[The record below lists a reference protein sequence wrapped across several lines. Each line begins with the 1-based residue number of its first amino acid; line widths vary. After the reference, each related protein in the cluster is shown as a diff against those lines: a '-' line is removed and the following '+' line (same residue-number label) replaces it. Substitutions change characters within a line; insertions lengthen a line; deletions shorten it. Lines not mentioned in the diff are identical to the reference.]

1 MSLEISPS
9 FLLNFSECE
18 MSGEEKHFY
27 QFKSFRLDVEERQLL
42 HHNLPVSLTPKA
54 FDVLA
59 ALVERGG
66 HLIEKDELL
75 KLAWADS
82 FVEEA
87 NVARIVHTLRKV
99 LGDDGNGNKFIET
112 VAKKGYRFVA
122 EVDKVH
128 ESAEP
133 KPNSRQSAAAVGS
146 QDSVNLPDIL
156 SDKRLVSEPPALAGG
171 FSAAIDPPA
180 NADGSDLAQKRTT
193 RFTLV
198 AVGFLSAVFL
208 LLLVSFNF
216 RSESSINPNDVKS
229 IAVLPVRPLTAENRD
244 SIYENGIQDALINKL
259 SLVKGLKVRSLSA
272 TRQYADIA
280 QDALAAGREQK
291 VEYVLASNYQ
301 IADGK
306 IRVTS
311 QLINVQSG
319 AVEEVFTVEENAANR
334 FAVQDAVTA
343 NLGQSILKRLN
354 REPND
359 LAVKHYTTNEEAYRL
374 YLSGAFLA
382 DKRNRKDAEKAIE
395 NYERAIALDPNYALA
410 YAGLANAQTALS
422 FVGESEQYPKA
433 KAAIDRALAIDDNL
447 AEAHSYFGEM
457 KTTYEWDFAGAEAQY
472 KRAIALNPNSSAAHR
487 MYALHLGWMGR
498 FDESIA
504 EIKTAIDLEPASVL
518 NFYIYGRTLYLA
530 RRYDE
535 AIVQLERTV
544 EMDADF
550 PGTYEYL
557 SSLYRLKGDNDRA
570 FEWFVRFLTQKRE
583 SAEQIQSWKTIYAQT
598 GWRGVDERQLEKEK
612 EDKKN
617 GNPNFVYMARLYTK
631 LEMPEQAFAYLEKA
645 FGAHLW
651 GMVKLKVEPDFDPL
665 RSDPRFDDLVRRVG
679 LK

>member
-1 MSLEISPS
+1 MSLENYPS
-9 FLLNFSECE
+9 FLLNFSQCE
-18 MSGEEKHFY
+18 MNGEAKHFY

-66 HLIEKDELL
+66 HLVEKDELL

-87 NVARIVHTLRKV
+87 NVARIVHTLRKI
-99 LGDDGNGNKFIET
+99 LGDDGNGNKYIET
-112 VAKKGYRFVA
+112 VAKKGYRFVV
-122 EVDKVH
+122 EVDEVR
-128 ESAEP
+128 ED
-133 KPNSRQSAAAVGS
+133 SRQSAAAVGS
-146 QDSVNLPDIL
+146 QDGANLPKIL
-156 SDKRLVSEPPALAGG
+156 SDKRLESEP
-171 FSAAIDPPA
+171 SAI
-180 NADGSDLAQKRTT
+180 ADGSDSFIQIDKTVAPPVSEPKRKT
-193 RFTLV
+193 RLILF
-198 AVGFLSAVFL
+198 AVGFVSAIFLIL
-208 LLLVSFNF
+208 LLSFNF
-216 RSESSINPNDVKS
+216 RSESSINPNDFKS
-229 IAVLPVRPLTAENRD
+229 IAVLPVRPLTAENGD

-259 SLVKGLKVRSLSA
+259 ILVKGLKVRSLSA

-311 QLINVQSG
+311 QLINVQNG

-334 FAVQDAVTA
+334 FAVEDAVTA

-382 DKRNRKDAEKAIE
+382 DKRNRKDVEKAIE

-410 YAGLANAQTALS
+410 YAGLANAQTAVS
-422 FVGESEQYPKA
+422 VGGGGDMHEQYPKA
-433 KAAIDRALAIDDNL
+433 KAAIEKALAIDDTL
-447 AEAHSYFGEM
+447 AEAHSYSGEI
-457 KTTYEWDFAGAEAQY
+457 KFVFEWDFAGAEREY
-472 KRAIALNPNSSAAHR
+472 KKAIELNPNSSAAHR
-487 MYALHLGWMGR
+487 MYSLLLYPLGR
-498 FDESIA
+498 FDEAIA

-518 NFYIYGRTLYLA
+518 NHRIYGQILYYA

-535 AIVQLERTV
+535 AVVELKRTV
-544 EMDADF
+544 EMNADF
-550 PGTYEYL
+550 SPAYKFL
-557 SSLYRLKGDNDRA
+557 IFSYRAKGDDAEA
-570 FEWFVRFLTQKRE
+570 FEWFVQQQTKIGDKPDE
-583 SAEQIQSWKTIYAQT
+583 IQS
-598 GWRGVDERQLEKEK
+598 
-612 EDKKN
+612 
-617 GNPNFVYMARLYTK
+617 
-631 LEMPEQAFAYLEKA
+631 
-645 FGAHLW
+645 
-651 GMVKLKVEPDFDPL
+651 
-665 RSDPRFDDLVRRVG
+665 
-679 LK
+679 